1 MGSRAHHQACHV
13 MYVTCV
19 HDVPRVCHVT
29 VTCMSH
35 LAGKL
40 EQKQAGSSSKDSR
53 HSRQQQQQ
61 QQQGQ
66 QAAVAGTAGSSSR
79 QELLVGKGALK
90 PCPARIFSHPQ
101 LMKLPHKTLNK
112 WWKSFAGGKRFV
124 PRVATPHASSP
135 P

>member
-1 MGSRAHHQACHV
+1 M
-13 MYVTCV
+13 TCV
-19 HDVPRVCHVT
+19 PPVSSRDSDVSCHIWRVNL
-29 VTCMSH
+29 SRNR
-35 LAGKL
+35 
-40 EQKQAGSSSKDSR
+40 QAAAAAARTSGTTGSNSSSSSKDIR
-53 HSRQQQQQ
+53 HNRQQQQ

-124 PRVATPHASSP
+124 PRVATPHASSLP
-135 P
+135 

>member
-1 MGSRAHHQACHV
+1 
-13 MYVTCV
+13 
-19 HDVPRVCHVT
+19 
-29 VTCMSH
+29 MSH

-40 EQKQAGSSSKDSR
+40 EQKQASSSSSSKDI
-53 HSRQQQQQ
+53 RQNRQQQQ

-101 LMKLPHKTLNK
+101 LMKLPHNTLNK

-124 PRVATPHASSP
+124 PRVATPHACSLP
-135 P
+135 